1 MRYSIKSFSDTNT
14 QLVIRKSFKQ
24 VCFDS
29 KPIKSILKSILLKAI
44 TACIY

>member
-1 MRYSIKSFSDTNT
+1 MRYSIKSFSDTNK

-29 KPIKSILKSILLKAI
+29 KPIKSILLKAI